1 MIAVYDRATGEV
13 LRYVVC
19 PRAEYVLNVRDGE
32 SCIEVDAMPHGYAR
46 VVDGRL
52 AEAELA
58 EVTRSYDQERR
69 AAYPDVGAQLD
80 AIWKAFASL
89 DRGALPPDTAAMLD
103 QVIAVK
109 QQYPKP

>member
-19 PRAEYVLNVRDGE
+19 PRAEYALNVRDGE
-32 SCIEVDAMPHGYAR
+32 SCIEVDAMPQAHAR
-46 VVDGRL
+46 VVEGHLVEVQLPEVAL
-52 AEAELA
+52 A
-58 EVTRSYDQERR
+58 YDEERR
-69 AAYPDVGAQLD
+69 AAYPEVGAQLD